1 MSRFCFVLVSALVYN
16 LKFHYV
22 CFKSNKSFGWGEM
35 GNRNKSKVDNFFF
48 FFTIVKYKFS
58 LIPISCI
65 SRNPYIANNQVN
77 FYATSSRL
85 VALESGIIKF
95 KVIERVYVC
104 FTLHLFKL

>member
-1 MSRFCFVLVSALVYN
+1 MYALSLINPLDGVRWATEIN
-16 LKFHYV
+16 LR
-22 CFKSNKSFGWGEM
+22 WIT
-35 GNRNKSKVDNFFF
+35 FFF